1 MCFLKKLFAYF
12 IYLFIYFGS
21 HHIAYRI
28 LILRPGI
35 KPIPPALEAQTT
47 DHQGISKYSAFF
59 FFFLNAIAC
68 EILVPGPQIQP
79 AFPALEA

>member
-47 DHQGISKYSAFF
+47 GPSGNFQIFSLF